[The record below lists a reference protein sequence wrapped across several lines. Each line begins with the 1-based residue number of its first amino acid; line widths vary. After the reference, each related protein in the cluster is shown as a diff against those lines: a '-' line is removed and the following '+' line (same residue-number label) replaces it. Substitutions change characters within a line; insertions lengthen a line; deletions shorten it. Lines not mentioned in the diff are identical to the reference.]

1 MDDRAAIETLLDCS
15 APPHL
20 RRPGSVRCVVPE
32 HRLVTSWARRYRD
45 DGLWRGVAL
54 GDAFARTVAQRGDAT
69 MLVDGDDEISFR
81 VLEQRVVAFADGL
94 ARRGVGQGDAVAYQL
109 PNWWEAAVAF
119 LATVRLGAHAVPI
132 VPILRAREVTV
143 ILRQT
148 HPRAIVVPA
157 RFRNVDFVAQTREV
171 LRALGDL
178 DPLLVVARG
187 AASEDARAVR
197 FADVCDDL
205 EGVAAPASAPAA
217 ARVDASTL
225 ALVIY
230 TSGST
235 AEPKG
240 ALHSHDTL
248 TAEIDSLVDAH
259 GLGATDRVLMPS
271 PLTHV
276 SGVIHGIL
284 APALLGTSAVLQ
296 ERWDPAAGIAA
307 IERHGVT
314 YMVGAPTFLQ
324 EMLASP
330 ALSAHDV
337 TSLRL
342 FSCGGAS
349 VAPEL
354 MRLGRA
360 RIPGMVTKRS
370 YGSSEFPTIAT
381 TGIED
386 ALARGLDTEGR
397 ALRGVELRVTDESGL
412 PLDTGHEGEI
422 RARGPECFLGYVDA
436 SLDADAFDADGFFR
450 TGDLGVLDADGYLR
464 VTGRVKDI
472 IVRKGEKI
480 SAREVEDLLLEHP
493 EIVDAA
499 LIPLADP
506 ATGERACACVQ
517 LAHDAAPLTLDALVA
532 FLRARDLTPQKL
544 PEQLELV
551 DDFPRTPSGKI
562 NKRLLRDAIE
572 RRVAAHA
579 EKNEGG

>member
-1 MDDRAAIETLLDCS
+1 
-15 APPHL
+15 
-20 RRPGSVRCVVPE
+20 VRCVVPE
-32 HRLVTSWARRYRD
+32 HRLVTPWARRYRD
-45 DGLWRGVAL
+45 SGLWRGVAL
-54 GDAFARTVAQRGDAT
+54 GDAFARTVAARGDAT
-69 MLVDGDDEISFR
+69 ALVEDDRSISFR
-81 VLEQRVVAFADGL
+81 ALERRVAALAGGL
-94 ARRGVGQGDAVAYQL
+94 ARRGVGAGDAVAYQL

-119 LATVRLGAHAVPI
+119 LAAVRLGAHAVPI

-148 HPRAIVVPA
+148 RPRAIVVPA
-157 RFRNVDFVAQTREV
+157 RFRNVDFVAQMRDV
-171 LRALGDL
+171 LGALVDL
-178 DPLLVVARG
+178 APLLVVARADADPSG
-187 AASEDARAVR
+187 AHAERFESVCDESAPNDAAS
-197 FADVCDDL
+197 
-205 EGVAAPASAPAA
+205 P
-217 ARVDASTL
+217 VDSSTL

-248 TAEIDSLVDAH
+248 AAELESLVDAH
-259 GLGATDRVLMPS
+259 GLGPADRVLMPS

-296 ERWDPAAGIAA
+296 DRWDPAAGIAA
-307 IERHGVT
+307 IARHRVT
-314 YMVGAPTFLQ
+314 YMIGAPTFLQ

-330 ALSAHDV
+330 ALPDDDV

-381 TGIED
+381 TGVED

-397 ALRGVELRVTDESGL
+397 ALRGVEIRVTDDAGRALEAGV
-412 PLDTGHEGEI
+412 EGEI

-436 SLDADAFDADGFFR
+436 SLDAECFDADGFFR
-450 TGDLGVLDADGYLR
+450 TGDLGVLDAEGYLR
-464 VTGRVKDI
+464 ITGRVKDI

-493 EIVDAA
+493 GIVDAA

-517 LAHDAAPLTLDALVA
+517 LAPGGEPLTLDGLLA
-532 FLRARDLTPQKL
+532 FLRTRDLTPQKL

-551 DDFPRTPSGKI
+551 DEFPRTPSGKI

-572 RRVAAHA
+572 RRVAARV
-579 EKNEGG
+579 EKGS